1 MTASGTCALDT
12 SRRRAGGW
20 PQAATLIASSLGFAV
35 IQLDVT
41 VVNVA
46 LKPIATA
53 FGGGVTSLQWVVSAY
68 TLVFAA
74 FMLTAGSTGDRF
86 GPRRVV
92 CIGFMVFLTA
102 SAGCGLATGTAMLIA
117 ARAAQ
122 GIGAALLGSCSLA
135 LLSQTLTDPAR
146 RARALGLWAAGGSVA
161 LSGGPVIGG
170 VLIATLGWRSI
181 FFINVP
187 ISLFGLWLTWRYAP
201 RTPGAARRRVHL
213 GSAAMAVT
221 ALAAFAAAVIEA
233 GSYGFDSPLVLGG
246 LVLALL
252 AVATF
257 VRLQTRAAEP
267 MLPLALFRDR
277 RFTVPVTIGA
287 SVNVCYYGLI
297 FLFTLL
303 FQTRLGMSPL
313 RAGLAF
319 LPMTAAILAANLLS
333 SRFTALGPGRTILLG
348 LAAMLA
354 GCVALLP
361 VGDHTAYPALI
372 AQQVLLGGG
381 LGLLVPPLTGLLLSS
396 AEPSRSGVASGA
408 LTAFRQAGS
417 LLGVALFGSLVSSG
431 NFYTGLH
438 NAIWISIAA
447 VTISAAIAVLV
458 SGRVTPP
465 S

>member
-1 MTASGTCALDT
+1 MTASDTCASAT
-12 SRRRAGGW
+12 APKSAGW
-20 PQAATLIASSLGFAV
+20 PQAAILIASSLGFAV

-46 LKPIATA
+46 LKPIGTA

-74 FMLTAGSTGDRF
+74 FILTAGSIGDRF

-92 CIGFMVFLTA
+92 CAGFIVFLAA
-102 SAGCGLATGTAMLIA
+102 SAACGLATGTAMLIA
-117 ARAAQ
+117 ARSAQ
-122 GIGAALLGSCSLA
+122 GIGAALLGACSLA
-135 LLSQTLTDPAR
+135 LLNQTLTDPAR
-146 RARALGLWAAGGSVA
+146 RARALGWWAAGGSGA

-170 VLIATLGWRSI
+170 ILIATLGWRSI
-181 FFINVP
+181 FFINIP

-201 RTPGAARRRVHL
+201 RLPGAAHRRVPL
-213 GSAAMAVT
+213 GGAALAVT
-221 ALAAFAAAVIEA
+221 ALAAFAAAVIEV
-233 GSYGFDSPLVLGG
+233 GSHGFGSPLVLGG
-246 LVLALL
+246 LTVALL
-252 AVATF
+252 AGAIF
-257 VRLQTRAAEP
+257 VRLQARAAEP

-277 RFTVPVTIGA
+277 RFTAPITIGA

-297 FLFTLL
+297 FLFSLL
-303 FQTRLGMSPL
+303 FQAHLGMSPL

-333 SRFTALGPGRTILLG
+333 SRLSALGPGRTILVG

-354 GCVALLP
+354 GCAALLW
-361 VGDHTAYPALI
+361 VGPATAYPELI
-372 AQQVLLGGG
+372 AQQIFLGGG

-396 AEPSRSGVASGA
+396 AEPTRSGVASGA
-408 LTAFRQAGS
+408 FTAFRQAGS

-438 NAIWISIAA
+438 AAIWISIAA
-447 VTISAAIAVLV
+447 VTLSGAIAALV
-458 SGRVTPP
+458 SGRAAPR